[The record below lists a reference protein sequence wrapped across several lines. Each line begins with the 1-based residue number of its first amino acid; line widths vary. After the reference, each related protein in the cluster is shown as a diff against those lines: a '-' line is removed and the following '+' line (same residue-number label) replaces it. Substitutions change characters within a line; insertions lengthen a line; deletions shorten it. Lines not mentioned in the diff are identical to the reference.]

1 MDIAEFTQT
10 SKSYDEILDF
20 ANKRE
25 ISHDLIK
32 KAIQKKVILIDKDY
46 KPRNNLVKR
55 NKYFLDL
62 LLDNPNNFNLEKEHI
77 ILVGCGGIGNFMSYP
92 LSSLGIGEIS
102 LIDGDTIEESNLNRQ
117 FLFSRDDIGKNK
129 VDTIGEKISKNDS
142 EIIIN
147 KYCSKVTLSILND
160 ILCNSKYKPSL
171 IILSA
176 DDLYCLKL
184 INIFATKNSI
194 PFLNIGYLNDFSVI
208 GPFYIPNVSSCA
220 FCSDI
225 GVSFSDELDVEL
237 LNRIKLINGEFNT
250 PAFFTNNAFAASM
263 ALIDIIYYFSGEFS
277 SINSL
282 NKRIGI
288 DNHDFTKH
296 ILDTPLNKN
305 CKFCGVNKND

>member
-1 MDIAEFTQT
+1 MDNFIYNSTCYFHKTTAGNIINQGRYQFFTNNSDFISLLDIAEFTQT

-129 VDTIGEKISKNDS
+129 VDTIERENFQ
-142 EIIIN
+142 E
-147 KYCSKVTLSILND
+147 
-160 ILCNSKYKPSL
+160 
-171 IILSA
+171 
-176 DDLYCLKL
+176 
-184 INIFATKNSI
+184 
-194 PFLNIGYLNDFSVI
+194 
-208 GPFYIPNVSSCA
+208 
-220 FCSDI
+220 
-225 GVSFSDELDVEL
+225 
-237 LNRIKLINGEFNT
+237 R
-250 PAFFTNNAFAASM
+250 
-263 ALIDIIYYFSGEFS
+263 
-277 SINSL
+277 
-282 NKRIGI
+282 
-288 DNHDFTKH
+288 
-296 ILDTPLNKN
+296 
-305 CKFCGVNKND
+305 